1 MVQYVCSWYIMIGE
15 NPWMHTIRHLV
26 MCDRKGEVKNT
37 TLFPFLHSL
46 FNSSTSLFPSLPPS
60 LFLPLLLTSLY
71 RMGRSSGMGWST
83 TLVVCSAMVSPTH
96 EQCSSHDNH
105 NAPHRYPQRPRAVC
119 PSHRLHHQ
127 AGQHTK
133 HHISLIAEKQTD
145 RGI

>member
-1 MVQYVCSWYIMIGE
+1 MQYVCSWYIMIGE

-105 NAPHRYPQRPRAVC
+105 MLPTGTRKDQELCV
-119 PSHRLHHQ
+119 RLIDST
-127 AGQHTK
+127 TK
-133 HHISLIAEKQTD
+133 QVSTPNITYH
-145 RGI
+145 